1 MELVEFELASG
12 RYALPME
19 RVVEL
24 APMVHARDLP
34 GAPAVVI
41 GLVNHRGSA
50 IPLVPLRRVFAL
62 EEETLAARTDGRG
75 PVDDHLV
82 IAEGRTR
89 RYALQVDRVIGLRTV
104 DAAKIEAGL
113 PARHVRGVLVLEGE
127 LVVVQDLD
135 ALLSLDDEATLERA
149 VAVAARMS
157 TFPGAAT

>member
-24 APMVHARDLP
+24 APMVLARDLP
-34 GAPAVVI
+34 GAPPNVC

-50 IPLVPLRRVFAL
+50 IALVPLRRVFAL
-62 EEETLAARTDGRG
+62 EGETRAERTDGRG

-89 RYALQVDRVIGLRTV
+89 RYALQVDRVTGLRTI
-104 DAAKIEAGL
+104 DGAALEAGL
-113 PARHVRGVLVLEGE
+113 PSRHVRGVVVLEGE

-135 ALLSLDDEATLERA
+135 ALLSFEDEATLERA
-149 VAVAARMS
+149 VAAQAR
-157 TFPGAAT
+157 AAT